1 MIVEAKGGGGRGGRD
16 TGKEVSEYCQ
26 IPTTCSHSNGV
37 WCVGVLPWHP
47 DLASMW
53 SLLATTG
60 EQSKSHQPI
69 REPHVLEYQNN
80 NIHSGCELELYMCTG
95 SVGALSELCSTL
107 NQCGVC

>member
-1 MIVEAKGGGGRGGRD
+1 MIVEAKGGGGRGGRY
-16 TGKEVSEYCQ
+16 TEVSEYCQ
-26 IPTTCSHSNGV
+26 TPTTCSHSNGV
-37 WCVGVLPWHP
+37 WCGGVLPWHP

-69 REPHVLEYQNN
+69 REPRVLDDQNN
-80 NIHSGCELELYMCTG
+80 NIDSGCELELYTCTG

-107 NQCGVC
+107 HQCGVC